1 MAYTPDAPLRQW
13 LPIWLAFVA
22 GAMVFF
28 CSKIPT
34 TRVCSC
40 MLYTGKLTAVIQKT
54 LGIDEVPQAIGEL
67 KSRHVRGKLVVLLS
81 ESLPAE
87 LE

>member
-1 MAYTPDAPLRQW
+1 
-13 LPIWLAFVA
+13 
-22 GAMVFF
+22 
-28 CSKIPT
+28 
-34 TRVCSC
+34 